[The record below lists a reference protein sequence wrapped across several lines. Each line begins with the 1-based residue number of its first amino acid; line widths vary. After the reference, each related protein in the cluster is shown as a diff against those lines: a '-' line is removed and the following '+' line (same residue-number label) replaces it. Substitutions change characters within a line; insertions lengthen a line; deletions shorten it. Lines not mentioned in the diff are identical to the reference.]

1 MSPDFVG
8 QGVLQGTCRWKGT
21 DMSSTVRD
29 PAGESAAPG
38 LSVVCPEPVARPVMV
53 QRWNDV
59 VFVNWRTNPDDVQ
72 RLLPRGVDVDTFEGD
87 AWVSLVPFHMD
98 RLGLPGLAP
107 LPHVGSFPE
116 VNVRTYVRSGRRR
129 GVWFFSLDVD
139 RLLPAVTARVA
150 YSLPYCSGSAHHG
163 RAGDVLTSSVDR
175 RWPRSV
181 SPASSRIAVRTG
193 DPIDA
198 SAPLIAFLT
207 ARWGLIS
214 ASRGGRLRYAPVD
227 HGPWPLHS
235 AELLHLDDTLVTA
248 AGLPSPVGDPVVM
261 WSPGVD
267 VRVGL
272 PRGLDR

>member
-8 QGVLQGTCRWKGT
+8 QGVLQRTCRWKGT
-21 DMSSTVRD
+21 DMSPLLRD
-29 PAGESAAPG
+29 PAGRPAAGP
-38 LSVVCPEPVARPVMV
+38 LSTVCPEPVVRPVMV

-59 VFVNWRTNPDDVQ
+59 VFVNWPVPPDAVQ
-72 RLLPRGVDVDTFEGD
+72 RLLPRGVEVDTFEGS

-98 RLGLPGLAP
+98 GLGFPGLAP

-116 VNVRTYVRSGRRR
+116 INVRTYVTSGSRW

-139 RLLPAVTARVA
+139 RLLPAVTARAA
-150 YSLPYCSGSAHHG
+150 YSLPYCSGTAHHG

-181 SPASSRIAVRTG
+181 SPASTRIAVRTA
-193 DPIDA
+193 DPVDA
-198 SAPLIAFLT
+198 GEPLMTFLT

-214 ASRGGRLRYAPVD
+214 SSRGGRLRYAPVD

-235 AELLHLDDTLVTA
+235 AELLHLDDGLVAA
-248 AGLPSPVGDPVVM
+248 AGLPTPVGEPVVM

-272 PRGLDR
+272 PRALDR

>member
-1 MSPDFVG
+1 MDALV
-8 QGVLQGTCRWKGT
+8 
-21 DMSSTVRD
+21 
-29 PAGESAAPG
+29 A
-38 LSVVCPEPVARPVMV
+38 VCPEPVARPVMV

-59 VFVNWRTNPDDVQ
+59 VFVNWRTAPDDVQ
-72 RLLPRGVDVDTFEGD
+72 RLLPRGVEVDTHEGD

-98 RLGLPGLAP
+98 ELGLPGLAP

-116 VNVRTYVRSGRRR
+116 INVRTYVRAGSRR

-139 RLLPAVTARVA
+139 RLLPALTARVA

-181 SPASSRIAVRTG
+181 SPASTRIAVRTG
-193 DPIDA
+193 EPIDA
-198 SAPLIAFLT
+198 AEPLTLFLT
-207 ARWGLIS
+207 ARWGLVS
-214 ASRGGRLRYAPVD
+214 AGRGDRLRYAPVD
-227 HGPWPLHS
+227 HGPWPLHR
-235 AELLHLDDTLVTA
+235 AELLHLDDGLVEA
-248 AGLPSPVGDPVVM
+248 AGLPRPVGDPVVM

-272 PRGLDR
+272 PRRLG